1 MATYEIAEAEEKL
14 EALIE
19 AAERGEE
26 VLIARDGK
34 AVARM
39 IKPVQEKTHIQFGT
53 LKGKIWI
60 ADDFDA
66 PLPPD
71 LQAEFEADL

>member
-1 MATYEIAEAEEKL
+1 MATYEIAEAEEEL

-39 IKPVQEKTHIQFGT
+39 TSMGKQNQVSKPTISSRRG
-53 LKGKIWI
+53 
-60 ADDFDA
+60 
-66 PLPPD
+66 
-71 LQAEFEADL
+71 